1 MLVEHAKGKL
11 KLLIP
16 HPVVSYATAPLPS
29 TPSVAVQGEKAKN
42 GPEISLAVPSVGLL
56 TVEPPVLSQ
65 LWSLPP

>member
-11 KLLIP
+11 KLLIS
-16 HPVVSYATAPLPS
+16 HPVVSYATAPLPYA
-29 TPSVAVQGEKAKN
+29 PSVQGEKAKN
-42 GPEISLAVPSVGLL
+42 GPEVSLAVPSVGFL

>member
-11 KLLIP
+11 KLLIS

-29 TPSVAVQGEKAKN
+29 APSVAVQGEKAKN

-65 LWSLPP
+65 LWCLPP